1 VSSIQKLKLGFGS
14 CGLMLRATESGH
26 SGEFVEVDVA
36 GDILDDDVVI
46 GISSG
51 LGFVRLNVA
60 FQREWMVK
68 SKGEGYEVGEEKNEE
83 WSMMPGDGGG
93 QPKADRRDIAI
104 ILRART
110 KRIATA

>member
-1 VSSIQKLKLGFGS
+1 MSSIQKLGFGS
-14 CGLMLRATESGH
+14 CGLMLRAAESGH

-36 GDILDDDVVI
+36 GDIPDGDVVI
-46 GISSG
+46 GISNG

-68 SKGEGYEVGEEKNEE
+68 SKGEGYEVSEEKNEKR
-83 WSMMPGDGGG
+83 SMMTGDGGG
-93 QPKADRRDIAI
+93 QSKADRRDIAI
-104 ILRART
+104 ALRART

>member
-1 VSSIQKLKLGFGS
+1 MRF
-14 CGLMLRATESGH
+14 
-26 SGEFVEVDVA
+26 
-36 GDILDDDVVI
+36 
-46 GISSG
+46 
-51 LGFVRLNVA
+51 
-60 FQREWMVK
+60 
-68 SKGEGYEVGEEKNEE
+68 GEEKNEE